1 MAMTELYSRYVLAA
15 LTAALVL
22 LAVFFLLRGHDL
34 PGGGFVGGLM
44 AAAAIELT
52 VISLGARH
60 MQTRIGRLLI
70 PMAGAGL
77 LLAVGS
83 IMVGFAAAGT
93 VFTGVWFHIAW
104 LGLDIGTPLTF
115 DFGVFLVVM
124 SVTAL
129 FLLDLTL
136 SLSPEDVRA
145 LDLEETGQAGSRN
158 DKQGDAS
165 AA

>member
-1 MAMTELYSRYVLAA
+1 MTELYSKYVLAA

-60 MQTRIGRLLI
+60 MQARIGRLLI
-70 PMAGAGL
+70 PTAGAGL
-77 LLAVGS
+77 LLAAGS
-83 IMVGFAAAGT
+83 ILIGFVAAGT
-93 VFTGVWFHIAW
+93 VFEGVWLHVAV
-104 LGLDIGTPLTF
+104 LELDIGTPLTF

-145 LDLEETGQAGSRN
+145 LDLEETGLAESGS
-158 DKQGDAS
+158 DPQQQEP

>member
-1 MAMTELYSRYVLAA
+1 MTELYRKYVLTA
-15 LTAALVL
+15 LSAALVL
-22 LAVFFLLRGHDL
+22 LAFFFLLRGHNL

-60 MQTRIGRLLI
+60 MQARIGYLLI
-70 PMAGAGL
+70 PTAGAGL

-83 IMVGFAAAGT
+83 MVLGFVVAGT
-93 VFTGVWFHIAW
+93 VFQEVWF
-104 LGLDIGTPLTF
+104 LDSDLGTPLTF
-115 DFGVFLVVM
+115 DLGVFLVVM

-136 SLSPEDVRA
+136 TLSPEDVQA
-145 LDLEETGQAGSRN
+145 LDLEESGQAESV
-158 DKQGDAS
+158 AESSES
-165 AA
+165 ATIA

>member
-1 MAMTELYSRYVLAA
+1 MTELYSKYVLAA

-60 MQTRIGRLLI
+60 MQARIGRLLV
-70 PMAGAGL
+70 PTAGFGL
-77 LLAVGS
+77 LLAAGS
-83 IMVGFAAAGT
+83 IIVGFAVTGT
-93 VFTGVWFHIAW
+93 VFAGVWAHVAFLEI
-104 LGLDIGTPLTF
+104 DIGTPLTF
-115 DFGVFLVVM
+115 DLGVFLVVM

-136 SLSPEDVRA
+136 ALSPDDVRA
-145 LDLEETGQAGSRN
+145 LDLEETGRAESGHDGQR
-158 DKQGDAS
+158 DES

>member
-1 MAMTELYSRYVLAA
+1 MTELYRKYVLAA

-52 VISLGARH
+52 IISLGARH
-60 MQTRIGRLLI
+60 MQARIGRLLV
-70 PMAGAGL
+70 PTAGAGL
-77 LLAVGS
+77 LLATGS
-83 IMVGFAAAGT
+83 IAVGYVATGTAFA
-93 VFTGVWFHIAW
+93 GVWLHIP
-104 LGLDIGTPLTF
+104 LLDVDIGSPLSF
-115 DFGVFLVVM
+115 DLGVFLVVM

-136 SLSPEDVRA
+136 ALSPEDVRA
-145 LDLEETGQAGSRN
+145 LDIEETDQTEVVSPQQENGSLT
-158 DKQGDAS
+158 
-165 AA
+165 

>member
-1 MAMTELYSRYVLAA
+1 MTELYSRYMLAA

-52 VISLGARH
+52 VVSLGARH
-60 MQTRIGRLLI
+60 MQARIGRLFVPL
-70 PMAGAGL
+70 AGLGL

-83 IMVGFAAAGT
+83 IVAGFAVAGT
-93 VFTGVWFHIAW
+93 VFEGVWLHIAW
-104 LGLDIGTPLTF
+104 LELDIGTPLTF
-115 DFGVFLVVM
+115 DLGVFLVVM

-136 SLSPEDVRA
+136 TLSPADIRA
-145 LDLEETGQAGSRN
+145 LDLEETGQPGTRN
-158 DKQGDAS
+158 DRQGDAS
-165 AA
+165 SA